1 MTLRITPRMLY
12 RMNKGLYLKNVT
24 SLILA
29 AVRGGH
35 KEDRQLLA
43 MVQTDKE
50 IVTSLISMLRQQDKQ
65 LLDLRNVIRSTH
77 RVLFDAATLRNTAE
91 HEAKLAKD
99 ELTTN
104 EIFWAVAVVCGI
116 ALAGPIGFWIGV
128 TL

>member
-12 RMNKGLYLKNVT
+12 RMNKGLYLKNIS
-24 SLILA
+24 SLVHA
-29 AVRGGH
+29 AMRGGQ
-35 KEDRQLLA
+35 KEHAQLLA

-50 IVTSLISMLRQQDKQ
+50 VVTSLVALLRQQDQQ
-65 LLDLRNVIRSTH
+65 LLTQQIVSRQNGRL
-77 RVLFDAATLRNTAE
+77 LYDAATLRNTAE

-104 EIFWAVAVVCGI
+104 EMFWAVAVICGI